1 MDSLDEA
8 SLRRF
13 TFKLGFNFMTN
24 EQVNKAMDVFFNIKN
39 TNLSIKGLT
48 AGDFAT
54 VKKKAD
60 FLNITD
66 VNELTKLL
74 QEEVN
79 MKKIPELN
87 KKSIGF

>member
-1 MDSLDEA
+1 
-8 SLRRF
+8 
-13 TFKLGFNFMTN
+13 
-24 EQVNKAMDVFFNIKN
+24 MDVFFNIKN